1 MSERRVRLDL
11 FVGPDD
17 CQKIFER
24 LTAWLRKQGIKAAHP
39 LHEMRKEFGSLI
51 NAEHGIHAASRALRY
66 TDISITNLFYTDA
79 RKRAL
84 PGLGPLL
91 EEEEEKVMPIQ
102 GEPLQIKKETL
113 WPTKILKSEPR

>member
-1 MSERRVRLDL
+1 
-11 FVGPDD
+11 
-17 CQKIFER
+17 
-24 LTAWLRKQGIKAAHP
+24 
-39 LHEMRKEFGSLI
+39 MRKEFGSLI

-79 RKRAL
+79 RKRPL

-102 GEPLQIKKETL
+102 GEPLQIKKETI